1 MQIHGPTHVHGPQ
14 SINAPHRAQAPQ
26 PAAQTGYATGAD
38 QLDIS
43 READMVSRARELPDI
58 RAERVAEI
66 RAAIEAGTYE
76 TADKLDIAVGRCWT
90 KSASDVSHA
99 SSAASDPQSLETVR
113 PPVDSPTHRR

>member
-14 SINAPHRAQAPQ
+14 SINAPHRAQSPQ
-26 PAAQTGYATGAD
+26 PAAETGYATGAD

-58 RAERVAEI
+58 RTERVAEI

-76 TADKLDIAVGRCWT
+76 TADKLDIALGRLMDEI
-90 KSASDVSHA
+90 SV
-99 SSAASDPQSLETVR
+99 
-113 PPVDSPTHRR
+113 